1 MKGENCISD
10 GIRVLNAADIKAALP
25 PRKAVSNK
33 GDYGR
38 AAIAA
43 GCMRYGGAAVLAAQA
58 ALCGGAGYTALFVP
72 EKLRLCLTGRV
83 PEALAFS
90 ACRGGE
96 WKLDGKRLRNIL
108 QYDAI
113 AAGMGMGN
121 TKSAA
126 KVIAYLLKNYGG
138 KLLLDADGLNLIA
151 ATYGVRGVAELFR
164 SKKSAVL
171 ITPHPAEFAR
181 LTGKDMREL
190 LKNDGEL
197 AVEEAKKYA
206 ARNCVAVLLKG
217 ASGAK
222 TLICDGNRAVFN
234 ATGNSGQAKGG
245 SGDTLSGLIVSIA
258 ASGASLFDAACAGAY
273 LTGKAAEIAAKEVSE
288 YALTATII
296 SGNIGKAIREL

>member
-1 MKGENCISD
+1 
-10 GIRVLNAADIKAALP
+10 
-25 PRKAVSNK
+25 
-33 GDYGR
+33 
-38 AAIAA
+38 
-43 GCMRYGGAAVLAAQA
+43 MRYGGAAVLAAQA

-83 PEALAFS
+83 PEALTFS

-138 KLLLDADGLNLIA
+138 KLLLDADGLNSIA
-151 ATYGVRGVAELFR
+151 ATYGVRGAAELFR

-197 AVEEAKKYA
+197 AVEEAKKLVA
-206 ARNCVAVLLKG
+206 A
-217 ASGAK
+217 
-222 TLICDGNRAVFN
+222 
-234 ATGNSGQAKGG
+234 
-245 SGDTLSGLIVSIA
+245 
-258 ASGASLFDAACAGAY
+258 
-273 LTGKAAEIAAKEVSE
+273 KAAAK
-288 YALTATII
+288 
-296 SGNIGKAIREL
+296 KKK

>member
-1 MKGENCISD
+1 MKGENCVSD

-72 EKLRLCLTGRV
+72 EKLRICLTGRV
-83 PEALAFS
+83 PEALTFS

-138 KLLLDADGLNLIA
+138 KLLLDADGLNSIA
-151 ATYGVRGVAELFR
+151 ATYGVRGRVSCGQGGGNCGERGKRVCAYRHDNFRKYRQSDSGTIKSVAPRGRRVCGGVLIRRGGFAAELR
-164 SKKSAVL
+164 RLCAHGKQPHGEREREKNQPHGAVVV
-171 ITPHPAEFAR
+171 R
-181 LTGKDMREL
+181 
-190 LKNDGEL
+190 
-197 AVEEAKKYA
+197 
-206 ARNCVAVLLKG
+206 KG
-217 ASGAK
+217 RK
-222 TLICDGNRAVFN
+222 
-234 ATGNSGQAKGG
+234 Q
-245 SGDTLSGLIVSIA
+245 
-258 ASGASLFDAACAGAY
+258 
-273 LTGKAAEIAAKEVSE
+273 
-288 YALTATII
+288 
-296 SGNIGKAIREL
+296 